1 MQDNN
6 ITSQTNNL
14 NIKKTFKEKINFD
27 AIFTGLFALVAVLFS
42 SFVMSG
48 FSFNS
53 EIFTDVSF
61 YISTIISFGIMMFTY
76 SFVKA
81 ITVKKLKLAKDT
93 DYYTVKQREQAF
105 IKKVRDN
112 HLEGLVEEK
121 IHKVNEQRRIA
132 AANSLLSQIT
142 YGLTYGDIIDLDNF
156 NNIAINKKNFNEFC
170 DKRDLDKKK
179 RIALRLAINNVINGK
194 FEYSEIKVK
203 EILNDISVDKQFAD
217 VYSVDEIKLNLK
229 ETKRKSIIFLIST
242 AITNAII
249 WDGISQAFWLSLLTQ
264 GMLILTS
271 TISATMI
278 ANQRIAT
285 LSMVANNKC
294 GLLNETLQDDKIRIY
309 KEKIKF
315 QTEQEELERKRIEQN
330 IIETK
335 IMVNEI
341 DKEYEPLQK
350 LMSIKEHNVDYSFPT

>member
-1 MQDNN
+1 MQL
-6 ITSQTNNL
+6 I
-14 NIKKTFKEKINFD
+14 
-27 AIFTGLFALVAVLFS
+27 
-42 SFVMSG
+42 
-48 FSFNS
+48 
-53 EIFTDVSF
+53 
-61 YISTIISFGIMMFTY
+61 
-76 SFVKA
+76 
-81 ITVKKLKLAKDT
+81 
-93 DYYTVKQREQAF
+93 
-105 IKKVRDN
+105 
-112 HLEGLVEEK
+112 
-121 IHKVNEQRRIA
+121 
-132 AANSLLSQIT
+132 
-142 YGLTYGDIIDLDNF
+142 
-156 NNIAINKKNFNEFC
+156 KKNFNEFC

-285 LSMVANNKC
+285 LSMVAFEDVWSNRKPVSFTHVRQNNEHIDIK
-294 GLLNETLQDDKIRIY
+294 DIR
-309 KEKIKF
+309 F
-315 QTEQEELERKRIEQN
+315 T
-330 IIETK
+330 
-335 IMVNEI
+335 
-341 DKEYEPLQK
+341 
-350 LMSIKEHNVDYSFPT
+350 